1 MKYMKR
7 FLQST
12 FLAKDTK
19 DVASYMGV
27 YLLEEYTYSPDPE
40 E

>member
-27 YLLEEYTYSPDPE
+27 YLLAEYTYSPDPE